1 MGRFPFTADH
11 IETQSSRCY
20 FIWEDGRPILHSFN
34 LILRGD
40 KKYALVGENGVGKT
54 TIVKLLTGFYQQYE
68 GQILINGRDV
78 RTIRREDLRRLFS
91 VVYQNYAKY
100 ETSFEQNLLPNA
112 VGERREEVKTVLEA
126 TGLASVVK
134 RLNKGIETPLGKLDP
149 EGVDVSGGEWQL
161 LAIARG
167 LLKDA
172 CIYVLD

>member
-1 MGRFPFTADH
+1 M
-11 IETQSSRCY
+11 
-20 FIWEDGRPILHSFN
+20 
-34 LILRGD
+34 
-40 KKYALVGENGVGKT
+40 GVGKT

-134 RLNKGIETPLGKLDP
+134 RLNKGIETPLGKL
-149 EGVDVSGGEWQL
+149 GSGGSGCIRRGM
-161 LAIARG
+161 AIACHSERFTKG
-167 LLKDA
+167 CLYICA
-172 CIYVLD
+172 